1 MHITRLV
8 AAGLNSSPPS
18 AAYMHQWIESVLAQ
32 IMSWGTNLNQSWVI
46 INWILGNKL
55 QWNFN
60 QNTKLF
66 IDKSASENIVC
77 KMASTLSRPQCVNSL
92 QSTLPVRP
100 QGSVC
105 HGSSMTNSLRVEIA
119 FGRVE
124 LRMQCIEC
132 AHSRPACWWPLSMCC
147 GVTGV
152 REKLSE
158 RLGSRL
164 DQNTW
169 TIGHRSTIQG

>member
-1 MHITRLV
+1 MPHICVSESDQHWFRKWRV
-8 AAGLNSSPPS
+8 A
-18 AAYMHQWIESVLAQ
+18 YSVPCYYLK
-32 IMSWGTNLNQSWVI
+32 QSWVV
-46 INWILGNKL
+46 INWILRNTL

-60 QNTKLF
+60 QNTKHF
-66 IDKSASENIVC
+66 VHKTASENIVC
-77 KMASTLSRPQCVNSL
+77 KMVSILSRPQCVNSL
-92 QSTLPVRP
+92 QSTLPVHP

-124 LRMQCIEC
+124 LRMQCIKC

-147 GVTGV
+147 GVAGV

-158 RLGSRL
+158 WFGSRL
-164 DQNTW
+164 DQIPEL
-169 TIGHRSTIQG
+169 IGHGSTIRG